1 MTRRAFDRRGA
12 AALLGKAVN
21 LGQAET
27 RSEPGLLGREIG
39 LKGMSQ
45 HIGRHSSAG
54 AAVRAV
60 AAANGQARAESP
72 PVFTVDPARCA
83 RRQADDRRPR
93 LQQSYAEDEIF
104 TDQELARQ
112 FYNDLLRLLE
122 TNVQQHAGRS
132 VETTPKRAAPVG
144 EDRWAAYLEECERSI
159 GRPLTLRLF
168 GSMYQLMP
176 RLSGGIG
183 WSIADDAPADDDD
196 EAEADPMPLVPI
208 NSSERTRWRHWI
220 ERLVLAATS
229 EPPVPLLLRSL
240 VARIMIQLLAHGI
253 WDLDDPS
260 WRDTLARLT
269 VHLTPRHDDDAP
281 PEAHQ
286 LAATLTAICM
296 GLLRSGASLVGGA
309 PADLLAARTWKC
321 VQPLVAEANP
331 DLAGDLL
338 ISPVHARAVVLNGSE
353 LEDTIL
359 LAMDDPASQVMVELS
374 HRGWN
379 VQHDGV
385 VYRVSGAFTNPVTT
399 AAGVA
404 TQLGQYLDLVLVF
417 ARAAGRWAFIAWRRP
432 DLVLAC
438 VPGNAWRLYCIDG
451 PSTPASRFAG
461 GEGLP
466 SVGLVGRPVRLGQ
479 SPPPA
484 VQELLAVA
492 GTDHLSLLRTFTGTQ
507 A

>member
-1 MTRRAFDRRGA
+1 M
-12 AALLGKAVN
+12 
-21 LGQAET
+21 
-27 RSEPGLLGREIG
+27 
-39 LKGMSQ
+39 
-45 HIGRHSSAG
+45 
-54 AAVRAV
+54 
-60 AAANGQARAESP
+60 
-72 PVFTVDPARCA
+72 FTVDPARCA

-104 TDQELARQ
+104 TDEELARQ

-220 ERLVLAATS
+220 ERLVLAAS
-229 EPPVPLLLRSL
+229 ILQPPVPLFLRSL

-359 LAMDDPASQVMVELS
+359 LAMDDDPASLVMVEL
-374 HRGWN
+374 
-379 VQHDGV
+379 
-385 VYRVSGAFTNPVTT
+385 
-399 AAGVA
+399 
-404 TQLGQYLDLVLVF
+404 
-417 ARAAGRWAFIAWRRP
+417 
-432 DLVLAC
+432 
-438 VPGNAWRLYCIDG
+438 
-451 PSTPASRFAG
+451 AS
-461 GEGLP
+461 
-466 SVGLVGRPVRLGQ
+466 
-479 SPPPA
+479 
-484 VQELLAVA
+484 VA
-492 GTDHLSLLRTFTGTQ
+492 GTSSTTGSCT